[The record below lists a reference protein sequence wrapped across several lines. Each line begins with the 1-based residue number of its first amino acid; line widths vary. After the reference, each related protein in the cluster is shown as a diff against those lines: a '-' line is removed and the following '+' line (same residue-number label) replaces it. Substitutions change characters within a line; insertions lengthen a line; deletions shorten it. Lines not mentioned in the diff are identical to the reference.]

1 MKYTKYVDQAKKTG
15 ASWLRI
21 IDPQKVVTGEWV
33 RLKCQYGCGMYGMC
47 LTCPPYS
54 PTPECTEKMLRDY
67 SKALIMV
74 YDILDEQRETTRRKK
89 LRKDVANLER
99 EMFLDG
105 YYKAFAMACGPC
117 NLCREC
123 TLSYPC
129 KYEDLAR
136 PSMEACGIDV
146 YSTLANVGYELKV
159 VKSYEEGCKFCSLLL
174 IE

>member
-1 MKYTKYVDQAKKTG
+1 MARKSGAFWMK
-15 ASWLRI
+15 I
-21 IDPQKVVTGEWV
+21 IDPENIVTSRWV
-33 RLKCQYGCGMYGMC
+33 RIKCQYGCGRYGRC

-54 PTPECTEKMLRDY
+54 PTPEYTEKMMKEYL
-67 SKALIMV
+67 SALIMI
-74 YDILDEQRETTRRKK
+74 YDIQSSEKERPLRKRF
-89 LRKDVANLER
+89 RKDVAKIER

-105 YYKAFAMACGPC
+105 YYKAFGMACGPC

-129 KYEDLAR
+129 KYEDFAR

-146 YSTLANVGYELKV
+146 YQTLSNVGYQLKV
-159 VKSYEEGCKFCSLLL
+159 VRDYEDGCKFCSMIL

>member
-1 MKYTKYVDQAKKTG
+1 MRYRKYLERAEKTG
-15 ASWLRI
+15 ASWLKI
-21 IDPQKVVTGEWV
+21 IDPEKVVTAEWV

-54 PTPECTEKMLRDY
+54 PTPAYTRKMLENY
-67 SKALIMV
+67 SNALIMV
-74 YDILDEQRETTRRKK
+74 YEISGEQKERTRRKK
-89 LRKDVANLER
+89 LRKDVAKLER
-99 EMFLDG
+99 AMFLDG
-105 YYKAFAMACGPC
+105 YYKAFGMTCGPC

-129 KYEDLAR
+129 KYEDFAR

-146 YSTLANVGYELKV
+146 YSTLGNVGYKLQV
-159 VKSYEEGCKFCSLLL
+159 VRNYEEGCKFCSLVL

>member
-1 MKYTKYVDQAKKTG
+1 VRYRKYLDQAKKTG
-15 ASWLRI
+15 TSWSKI
-21 IDPQKVVTGEWV
+21 IDPEYVVTAEWV

-54 PTPECTEKMLRDY
+54 PSPEYTRKMLKSY
-67 SKALIMV
+67 SSALIMV
-74 YDILDEQRETTRRKK
+74 YDVPDDKKERTRRKK

-105 YYKAFAMACGPC
+105 YYKAFGMACGPC

-123 TLSYPC
+123 TLAYPC
-129 KYEDLAR
+129 KYEDFAR

-159 VKSYEEGCKFCSLLL
+159 VRSYDQACKFCSLVL

>member
-1 MKYTKYVDQAKKTG
+1 MRHRKYLDQAKKTG
-15 ASWLRI
+15 ASWMKI
-21 IDPQKVVTGEWV
+21 IDPNNVVTADWV
-33 RLKCQYGCGMYGMC
+33 RLKCQYGCRGYGRY

-54 PTPECTEKMLRDY
+54 PTPEYTQKMLEDY

-74 YDILDEQRETTRRKK
+74 YDISPGSRERTRRKK

-105 YYKAFAMACGPC
+105 YYKAFGITCGPC

-123 TLSYPC
+123 TLAYPC
-129 KYEDLAR
+129 KYEDFAR

-146 YSTLANVGYELKV
+146 YATLANAGYELQV
-159 VKSYEEGCKFCSLLL
+159 VKSYEEGCKFCSLIL